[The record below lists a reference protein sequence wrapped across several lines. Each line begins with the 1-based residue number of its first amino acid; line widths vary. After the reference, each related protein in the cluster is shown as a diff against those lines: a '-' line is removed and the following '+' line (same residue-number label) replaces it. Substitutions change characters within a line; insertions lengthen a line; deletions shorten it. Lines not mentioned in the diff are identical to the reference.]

1 MIMLCLVASL
11 VQSNKNNGM
20 VRICL
25 SLTLPL
31 SLSLFLALFK
41 LGMPGR
47 NHFFIIYVQLYNGHC
62 QKNTH
67 VKLKPLRPE
76 TLR

>member
-1 MIMLCLVASL
+1 MVMLCLVASL

-47 NHFFIIYVQLYNGHC
+47 NHFFIIHNYTMVIAKK
-62 QKNTH
+62 KNARQTQT
-67 VKLKPLRPE
+67 VK
-76 TLR
+76 T